1 MTEKKFLQIA
11 GIAVAFVWVF
21 CATFA
26 IALTIQRKSEQRI
39 PVTAPPATTTTTP
52 SQQQGIF
59 ATYPTTAALTLNT
72 LPSTTQAT
80 TAPVEENTTAAP
92 VETTTQP
99 TTTQNTLTVPQSK
112 EEIVAAYV
120 NGVNTLK
127 NTPNFVM
134 NKNDTLNITIDEIT
148 GGSMVQNFA
157 NTLIPTPT
165 PESYTFVGGVDSAT
179 NATPNSTVAPLNV
192 AAKVDVNAVTSAV
205 AQQNADGGYTLQLVI
220 QPEVQTY
227 TSPAPNLSTMVQVI
241 DANSL
246 LPSGATIKDMTVN
259 YEPSTITAVFDS
271 QNRIVSMQHILV
283 SQGGG
288 SGSMLGITAS
298 MTMHGNYTSDYTINY
313 N

>member
-1 MTEKKFLQIA
+1 MTEKKFFQIA
-11 GIAVAFVWVF
+11 GITVAFVWVF

-52 SQQQGIF
+52 AQQQGIF
-59 ATYPTTAALTLNT
+59 ATYPTTAYLTNPT
-72 LPSTTQAT
+72 
-80 TAPVEENTTAAP
+80 
-92 VETTTQP
+92 TTTQP
-99 TTTQNTLTVPQSK
+99 TTANAQPESTVPVQATTEPTTTQQFQTVPQGK
-112 EEIVAAYV
+112 EAIVAAYI
-120 NGVNTLK
+120 NGVNALK
-127 NTPNFVM
+127 NTPNFTM

-148 GGSMVQNFA
+148 GGSVVQSFA
-157 NTLIPTPT
+157 NSFIPTPT
-165 PESYTFVGGVDSAT
+165 PESYTFIGGVDAAT
-179 NATPNSTVAPLNV
+179 NATPNSTIAPLNT
-192 AAKVDVNAVTSAV
+192 AAKVDVNAVTNAA

-246 LPSGATIKDMTVN
+246 LPSGATIQEMTVN
-259 YEPSTITAVFDS
+259 YDSSTITAVFDN
-271 QNRIVSMQHILV
+271 QNRIVSMQHKLV

-288 SGSMLGITAS
+288 KGSMALITAT
-298 MTMHGNYTSDYTINY
+298 MTMHGDYTSDYTISY

>member
-1 MTEKKFLQIA
+1 MTQKKFLQIA
-11 GIAVAFVWVF
+11 GFAVAFVWVF

-26 IALTIQRKSEQRI
+26 IALTVQRKSEQRV

-52 SQQQGIF
+52 AQQQGIF
-59 ATYPTTAALTLNT
+59 ATYPTTSYLTT
-72 LPSTTQAT
+72 LPSTTQ
-80 TAPVEENTTAAP
+80 PTAAP
-92 VETTTQP
+92 VQSDSTVPVQTTTEP
-99 TTTQNTLTVPQSK
+99 TTTQQFQTVPQGK
-112 EEIVAAYV
+112 EAIVAAYV

-127 NTPNFVM
+127 NTPNFTM

-148 GGSMVQNFA
+148 GGSMVQSFA
-157 NTLIPTPT
+157 NSFIPTPT
-165 PESYTFVGGVDSAT
+165 PESYTFIGGIDSAT

-192 AAKVDVNAVTSAV
+192 AAKVDVNAVTNAV

-227 TSPAPNLSTMVQVI
+227 TTPAPNLSTMVQVI

-246 LPSGATIKDMTVN
+246 LPAGATIQEMTVN
-259 YEPSTITAVFDS
+259 YDASTITAVFDN
-271 QNRIVSMQHILV
+271 QNRIVSMQHKLV

-288 SGSMLGITAS
+288 KGSMALITAT
-298 MTMHGNYTSDYTINY
+298 MKMHGDYTSDYTISY

>member
-11 GIAVAFVWVF
+11 GIIVAFVWVF
-21 CATFA
+21 CGTFA
-26 IALTIQRKSEQRI
+26 IALTVQRKSQQKI

-52 SQQQGIF
+52 AQQGVF
-59 ATYPTTAALTLNT
+59 ATYPTTAALSIPSSAPQPTTAPVEMNT
-72 LPSTTQAT
+72 TVTPTTAATTQAT
-80 TAPVEENTTAAP
+80 T
-92 VETTTQP
+92 
-99 TTTQNTLTVPQSK
+99 TQNILTVPQGK
-112 EEIVAAYV
+112 EEIVAAYI

-148 GGSMVQNFA
+148 GGSLVESFA
-157 NTLIPTPT
+157 NTLIPSPT
-165 PESYTFVGGVDSAT
+165 PESYTFIGGVDSAK
-179 NATPNSTVAPLNV
+179 NATPNSTIAPLNT
-192 AAKVDVNAVTSAV
+192 AARVDVNAVTSAV
-205 AQQNADGGYTLQLVI
+205 AQQNADGGYTVQLVI

-227 TSPAPNLSTMVQVI
+227 TTPAPNLSTLVQVI
-241 DANSL
+241 DASSL
-246 LPSGATIKDMTVN
+246 LPSGAKIQEMTVN

-298 MTMHGNYTSDYTINY
+298 MTMHGDYTSDYTIHY